1 MNTLPAYDWALN
13 LLIVQ
18 GAMGA
23 FDTLYHHELT
33 QDLPHSPRA
42 RLELGIHA
50 VRSVLYGLV
59 FASIANVAF
68 HGAWVAALA
77 AVVVVEVVLTLWDF
91 VVEDQSR
98 KLPATERV
106 LHTLLAVNGGALF
119 GMIAMQLA
127 FWAHEPT
134 ALQVLDLGW
143 RGGLLS
149 VFAVGVTVSGI
160 RDGIAACRIAQRA
173 PAANPFAGQPPGNVL
188 VTGGT
193 GFIGETLVNHLL
205 DAGHTVTLL
214 ARDPLRAAYLFQGRV
229 RSVTSA
235 GQLQPHERFDTV
247 INLAGAPV
255 LGARWSKRR
264 QAVLLASRVGVTE
277 SLMRWVE
284 TAEVKPCTWI
294 QASAIGYYGV
304 RPADERLDERS
315 SAGAG
320 FMSGLCRQWELAAQP
335 LERHSVRTVVLRLG
349 VVFGPGGALRPML
362 LPHYFGM
369 GGRFGDGTQVM
380 SWIHRDD
387 VLRIIARVMSN
398 AGMHGVYNAV
408 APAPLTQREFVQVV
422 SKALRRPAW
431 LHVPAAPLRV
441 AMGEM
446 AELLLDGQR
455 VMPARLHQDG
465 FMFRFPTAEHALRDL
480 TNRPHGDFAHA
491 ACRLPRGRV

>member
-127 FWAHEPT
+127 VWAHEPT

-160 RDGIAACRIAQRA
+160 RDGIAARRVAQRA

-214 ARDPLRAAYLFQGRV
+214 ARDPLRAAYSFQGRV

-315 SAGAG
+315 SAGSG

-335 LERHSVRTVVLRLG
+335 LERHGVRTVVLRLG

-422 SKALRRPAW
+422 SKVLHRPAW

-465 FMFRFPTAEHALRDL
+465 FMFRFPTAEQALRDL

>member
-1 MNTLPAYDWALN
+1 MNTLPAFDWALN

-33 QDLPHSPRA
+33 QDLPHRPRA
-42 RLELGIHA
+42 RLELAIHA

-68 HGAWVAALA
+68 HGAWVAAVA
-77 AVVVVEVVLTLWDF
+77 AVVLVEVGLTLWDF
-91 VVEDQSR
+91 VVEDRSR

-119 GMIAMQLA
+119 GMVAMQLSA
-127 FWAHEPT
+127 WAHEPT
-134 ALQVLDLGW
+134 ALQPIDPGW
-143 RGGLLS
+143 RGWLLS
-149 VFAVGVTVSGI
+149 LFAVGVTVSGV
-160 RDGIAACRIAQRA
+160 RDGIAACRVAPRA
-173 PAANPFAGQPPGNVL
+173 PAANPFAGQRPGNVL

-193 GFIGETLVNHLL
+193 GFIGETLVNQLL

-229 RSVTSA
+229 RSVTSVE
-235 GQLQPHERFDTV
+235 QLQPHARFDTV

-264 QAVLLASRVGVTE
+264 QALLLASRVGVTQA
-277 SLMRWVE
+277 LMRWVE
-284 TAEVKPCTWI
+284 TAEAKPRTWI

-304 RPADERLDERS
+304 RPGDERLDERS
-315 SAGAG
+315 GAGTG
-320 FMSGLCRQWELAAQP
+320 FMSALCRQWEAAAAP
-335 LERHSVRTVVLRLG
+335 HARHGVRAVVLRLG

-362 LPHYFGM
+362 LPHYFGL
-369 GGRFGDGTQVM
+369 GGRFGDGAQVL

-387 VLRIIARVMSN
+387 VLRIVARAMSQ

-408 APAPLTQREFVQVV
+408 APVPLTQRAFVQIV
-422 SKALRRPAW
+422 SKVLRRRAW
-431 LHVPAAPLRV
+431 LHVPAAPLRA

-455 VMPARLHQDG
+455 VVPARLHQDG

-480 TNRPHGDFAHA
+480 TNRPHTDFAHA
-491 ACRLPRGRV
+491 ACRFPRGRV

>member
-1 MNTLPAYDWALN
+1 MNTLPAFHWALD

-33 QDLPHSPRA
+33 QDLPHRPRA
-42 RLELGIHA
+42 RLELTIHA

-59 FASIANVAF
+59 FASIARVAF
-68 HGAWVAALA
+68 HGAWVAAIA
-77 AVVVVEVVLTLWDF
+77 AVVLVEVALTLWDF

-119 GMIAMQLA
+119 GMLAMQLA
-127 FWAHEPT
+127 AWAHEPA
-134 ALQVLDLGW
+134 ALRAIDTGW
-143 RGGLLS
+143 RGWLLGL
-149 VFAVGVTVSGI
+149 FAVGVTLSGI
-160 RDGIAACRIAQRA
+160 RDGIAACRIARRA
-173 PAANPFAGQPPGNVL
+173 PAANPFAGQPAGNVL

-193 GFIGETLVNHLL
+193 GFIGEILVNQLL

-214 ARDPLRAAYLFQGRV
+214 ARDPLRAAYPFHGRV

-235 GQLQPHERFDTV
+235 AQLQPHERFDTV
-247 INLAGAPV
+247 VNLAGAPV
-255 LGARWSKRR
+255 LGARWSERR
-264 QAVLLASRVGVTE
+264 RALLLASRVGVTQA
-277 SLMRWVE
+277 LMRWVE
-284 TAEVKPCTWI
+284 TAEVKPRTWI

-304 RPADERLDERS
+304 RPADERLDEGS
-315 SAGAG
+315 SAGTG
-320 FMSGLCRQWELAAQP
+320 FMSVLCRQWEQSAQP
-335 LERHSVRTVVLRLG
+335 LERHGVRTVVLRLG
-349 VVFGPGGALRPML
+349 IVFGPGGALRPML
-362 LPHYFGM
+362 LPHYVGM
-369 GGRFGDGTQVM
+369 GGRFGDGAQVM

-387 VLRIIARVMSN
+387 VLRIIARAMSN
-398 AGMHGVYNAV
+398 GGMRGVYNAV
-408 APAPLTQREFVQVV
+408 APVALTQREFVQVV
-422 SKALRRPAW
+422 AKVLRRPAW

-455 VMPARLHQDG
+455 VMSARLHQDG

-480 TNRPHGDFAHA
+480 TDRPHTDFARA

>member
-1 MNTLPAYDWALN
+1 MNTLPAFDWALD

-33 QDLPHSPRA
+33 QDLPHRPRA
-42 RLELGIHA
+42 RLELAIHA

-77 AVVVVEVVLTLWDF
+77 AVLLVEVVLTLWDF

-127 FWAHEPT
+127 AWAHEPT
-134 ALQVLDLGW
+134 ALRALDLGW
-143 RGGLLS
+143 RGWLLS
-149 VFAVGVTVSGI
+149 VFAVGVTVSGL
-160 RDGIAACRIAQRA
+160 RDAIAACRIARRA
-173 PAANPFAGQPPGNVL
+173 PVANPFAELPPGTVL

-193 GFIGETLVNHLL
+193 GFIGETLVNQLL

-214 ARDPLRAAYLFQGRV
+214 ARDPLRAAYLFHGRV
-229 RSVTSA
+229 RSVTSVE
-235 GQLQPHERFDTV
+235 QLQPHERFDTV
-247 INLAGAPV
+247 VNLAGAPV

-264 QAVLLASRVGVTE
+264 QALLLASRVGVTQ
-277 SLMRWVE
+277 SLMRWVD
-284 TAEVKPCTWI
+284 TAEVKPRTWI

-304 RPADERLDERS
+304 RPGDERLDEGS
-315 SAGAG
+315 SAGTG
-320 FMSGLCRQWELAAQP
+320 FMSELCRQWEQSAQP
-335 LERHSVRTVVLRLG
+335 LERHGVRAVVLRLG
-349 VVFGPGGALRPML
+349 IVFGPGGALRPML

-369 GGRFGDGTQVM
+369 GGRFGDGAQVL

-387 VLRIIARVMSN
+387 VLRIIATAMSTRR
-398 AGMHGVYNAV
+398 MHGVYNAV
-408 APAPLTQREFVQVV
+408 APTPLTQREFVQIVAKV
-422 SKALRRPAW
+422 LRRPAW

-465 FMFRFPTAEHALRDL
+465 FMFRFPAAEPALRDSM
-480 TNRPHGDFAHA
+480 NRPHADFAHS
-491 ACRLPRGRV
+491 ACRLPRARV

>member
-91 VVEDQSR
+91 VVEDQRR

-127 FWAHEPT
+127 VWAHEPT

-160 RDGIAACRIAQRA
+160 RDGIAACRIARRA
-173 PAANPFAGQPPGNVL
+173 PAANPFAGQPLGNVL

-214 ARDPLRAAYLFQGRV
+214 ARDPLRAAYSFRGRV

-315 SAGAG
+315 SAGSG

-335 LERHSVRTVVLRLG
+335 LERHGVRTVVLRLG

-422 SKALRRPAW
+422 SKVLRRPAW

-491 ACRLPRGRV
+491 ARRLPRGRV

>member
-1 MNTLPAYDWALN
+1 MNTLPAFNWALN

-42 RLELGIHA
+42 RLELAIHA

-68 HGAWVAALA
+68 HGAWVAAIA
-77 AVVVVEVVLTLWDF
+77 AVVLVEVVLTLWDF

-119 GMIAMQLA
+119 GMLAMQWA
-127 FWAHEPT
+127 VWAHEPT
-134 ALQVLDLGW
+134 GLHAIDLGW
-143 RGGLLS
+143 RGWLLS
-149 VFAVGVTVSGI
+149 LFAVGVTVSGL
-160 RDGIAACRIAQRA
+160 RDGMAACRIARRV
-173 PAANPFAGQPPGNVL
+173 PAANPFAGQPPGSVL

-193 GFIGETLVNHLL
+193 GFIGETLVNQLL
-205 DAGHTVTLL
+205 DAGHVVTLL
-214 ARDPLRAAYLFQGRV
+214 ARDPLRVAYQFHGRV
-229 RSVTSA
+229 RSVTSVE
-235 GQLQPHERFDTV
+235 QLQPHERFDTV

-264 QAVLLASRVGVTE
+264 RALLLASRVGVTQ

-284 TAEVKPCTWI
+284 TADVKPRTWI

-304 RPADERLDERS
+304 RPADERLDEGS
-315 SAGAG
+315 SAGTG
-320 FMSGLCRQWELAAQP
+320 FMSELCRQWERSAQP
-335 LERHSVRTVVLRLG
+335 LERHGVRSVVLRLG

-369 GGRFGDGTQVM
+369 GGRFGDGAQVM

-387 VLRIIARVMSN
+387 VLRIIARAMSN
-398 AGMHGVYNAV
+398 PVMHGVYNAV
-408 APAPLTQREFVQVV
+408 APGALTQREFVQVV
-422 SKALRRPAW
+422 TKVLRRPAW

-480 TNRPHGDFAHA
+480 THRPHGDFAHP
-491 ACRLPRGRV
+491 ACRLPQGRV

>member
-1 MNTLPAYDWALN
+1 MNTLPAFDWALN

-42 RLELGIHA
+42 RLELTIHA

-77 AVVVVEVVLTLWDF
+77 AVVLVEVALTLWDF

-127 FWAHEPT
+127 VWAHEPT
-134 ALQVLDLGW
+134 ALLPLDPGW
-143 RGGLLS
+143 RGWLLS
-149 VFAVGVTVSGI
+149 LFAVGVTVSGV
-160 RDGIAACRIAQRA
+160 RDGIAAYRIAHRV
-173 PAANPFAGQPPGNVL
+173 PAANPFAGQPPGQVL

-193 GFIGETLVNHLL
+193 GFIGETLVNRLV
-205 DAGHTVTLL
+205 DAGHAVTLL
-214 ARDPLRAAYLFQGRV
+214 ARDPLRAAYLFEGRV
-229 RSVTSA
+229 RSVTSVE
-235 GQLQPHERFDTV
+235 QLRPHERFDTV

-255 LGARWSKRR
+255 LGARWSTRR
-264 QAVLLASRVGVTE
+264 QALLLASRVGVTQA
-277 SLMRWVE
+277 LMRWVE
-284 TAEVKPCTWI
+284 TAEVKPRTWI

-304 RPADERLDERS
+304 RPADERLDEGS
-315 SAGAG
+315 SAGTG
-320 FMSGLCRQWELAAQP
+320 FMSELCRQWERAAQP
-335 LERHSVRTVVLRLG
+335 LERHGVRTVVLRLG
-349 VVFGPGGALRPML
+349 IVFGPGGALRPML

-369 GGRFGDGTQVM
+369 GGRFGDGAQVM

-387 VLRIIARVMSN
+387 VLRIIARAMSS
-398 AGMHGVYNAV
+398 AGMRGVYNAV
-408 APAPLTQREFVQVV
+408 APVPLTQRAFVQVV
-422 SKALRRPAW
+422 SKVLRRPAS

-455 VMPARLHQDG
+455 VMPARLHREG

-480 TNRPHGDFAHA
+480 TNRPHTDFAGP
-491 ACRLPRGRV
+491 ACRLPRRRV

>member
-127 FWAHEPT
+127 VWAHEPT

-214 ARDPLRAAYLFQGRV
+214 ARDPLRAAYSFQGRV

-315 SAGAG
+315 SAGSG

-335 LERHSVRTVVLRLG
+335 LERHGVRTVVLRLG

-422 SKALRRPAW
+422 SKVLHRPAW